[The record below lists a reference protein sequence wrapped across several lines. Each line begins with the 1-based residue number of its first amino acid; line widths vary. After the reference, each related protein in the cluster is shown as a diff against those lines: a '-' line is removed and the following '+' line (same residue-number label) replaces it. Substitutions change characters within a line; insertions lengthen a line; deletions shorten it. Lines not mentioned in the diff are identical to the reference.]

1 MRAAWLDALAN
12 LGQHGWQWDDLDRAL
27 TRSPAPLRRL
37 AVTKLL
43 DWCES
48 DSKNWGK
55 ESLLTVL
62 TRHCA
67 DMQFM
72 RLAQLVRR
80 IGNFH
85 DWMRVAGPLLEHAPD
100 TLRNQLAGAI
110 RYTRDY
116 PHPNKDLFDDFL
128 TDILTARF
136 STTLSGEM

>member
-43 DWCES
+43 YWCES

-72 RLAQLVRR
+72 RLAQIVRR
-80 IGNFH
+80 IGTFL
-85 DWMRVAGPLLEHAPD
+85 DCMPLGVPPRGHAPA
-100 TLRNQLAGAI
+100 TLRQ
-110 RYTRDY
+110 
-116 PHPNKDLFDDFL
+116 P
-128 TDILTARF
+128 
-136 STTLSGEM
+136 